1 MKIDEAVCVLP
12 DFRYHAVAA
21 DGTVENE
28 TCPVFCARA
37 DDSVRPAL
45 DEVMDYRWV
54 PWLDVRGSAGLPWA
68 ISQWAVEQ
76 IALLDAS
83 TYIDDGLN
91 SSE

>member
-1 MKIDEAVCVLP
+1 MTIDEAVCVLP
-12 DFRYHAVAA
+12 DFRYRAVAA

-37 DDSVRPAL
+37 DDSMRPTP

-54 PWLDVRGSAGLPWA
+54 TWLDVRGSAGLPWA
-68 ISQWAVEQ
+68 ISQCAVEQ

-83 TYIDDGLN
+83 TSIDDGLY

>member
-1 MKIDEAVCVLP
+1 
-12 DFRYHAVAA
+12 
-21 DGTVENE
+21 
-28 TCPVFCARA
+28 
-37 DDSVRPAL
+37 VRPAL